1 MIRALGLL
9 ALVLFWPTL
18 ATASGWNNVDPGITT
33 TVEVRERFGAPSR
46 ETHAKVEGYD
56 TTQWIYEGSRAPAGI
71 LRITV
76 DFGILTPAGYKPT
89 TVRLLKLEPKPLI
102 FGRNTVVE
110 GWGIPDGI
118 GDAEGLMTFFY
129 RDGLF
134 VVFDKAEGS
143 ATSMIFSVP
152 QPEPAK
158 PGTSSSPPSTR

>member
-1 MIRALGLL
+1 MSMMRWLL
-9 ALVLFWPTL
+9 AVVMFWPSL
-18 ATASGWNNVDPGITT
+18 AAASGWANVDPGMTT

-56 TTQWIYEGSRAPAGI
+56 TTQWIYEGSRAPAGL

-89 TVRLLKLEPKPLI
+89 TVRLLKLEPKPFI
-102 FGRNTVVE
+102 FGRLTVVQ
-110 GWGIPDGI
+110 GWGIPDSVGTT
-118 GDAEGLMTFFY
+118 EGVTTFFY

-134 VVFDKAEGS
+134 VVFDKEETS

-152 QPEPAK
+152 QPDPAS
-158 PGTSSSPPSTR
+158 TPSTPPAQR